1 MAQIMTSIIDRVHF
15 AKWSIPVA
23 IMAAASMLLISE
35 VAYQNQRAML
45 GELVNMG
52 KARVKLTYMLQ
63 RVTDAESGKRGYL
76 LVGGQDYLAPYLLAR
91 QDVQRT
97 LAEIH
102 LMDAVTADPS
112 IRDSQ
117 HRLESLFGDKMA
129 EMDEVLK
136 RYNNGQQA
144 SAIEMVRTGIGREIM
159 EHIRAEFDTDM
170 AHRNRLIIEGIEDVN
185 DLFLLERIG
194 IGSTTI
200 LSLIILVMFIR
211 QGRTLLIERDAQKQR
226 LQLEHDRLESEVER
240 RTTQLKDLTKHLQT
254 AREDERARLARDLHD
269 ELGALLTTAK
279 LDVAVMRLKI
289 QQSLP
294 DLLPK
299 LTHLAETLNNGI
311 SLKRRIIE
319 DLCPSSLKAL
329 GLAASLE
336 SLLADHA
343 KSNGLQVAH
352 DLKDTMLT
360 PDDQL
365 TVYRLV
371 QEAITNALK
380 YAKASKLIV
389 RLYARDGMGCIEFE
403 DNGQGFDVLNIR
415 SGSHGIAGMRFRVE
429 AAGGTMHIESVPGE
443 GTRVTACLPLCPPPP
458 AEPGE

>member
-1 MAQIMTSIIDRVHF
+1 MTQIVTSIIDRVHF

-23 IMAAASMLLISE
+23 IMAAASMLLITE
-35 VAYQNQRAML
+35 VAYQKQRAML

-52 KARVKLTYMLQ
+52 KARVKLTYTLQ
-63 RVTDAESGKRGYL
+63 RVTDAESGKRGYM
-76 LVGGQDYLAPYLLAR
+76 LVGGQDYLTPYMLAR

-97 LAEIH
+97 LAEIRQ
-102 LMDAVTADPS
+102 MDAITADPG

-117 HRLESLFGDKMA
+117 RRIEGLFGDKMA

-136 RYNNGQQA
+136 RYNNGQQT
-144 SAIEMVRTGIGREIM
+144 SALEMVRTGIGREIM
-159 EHIRAEFDTDM
+159 ERIRAEFDTDM
-170 AHRNRLIIEGIEDVN
+170 AHRNRLITEGIEDVN

-194 IGSTTI
+194 IGSTTV

-299 LTHLAETLNNGI
+299 LTHLAETLNHGI
-311 SLKRRIIE
+311 ALKRRIIE

-343 KSNGLQVAH
+343 KANGLQVVH
-352 DLKDTMLT
+352 DLKDTMLS

-389 RLYARDGMGCIEFE
+389 RLYARDGMACVEFE

-429 AAGGTMHIESVPGE
+429 AAGGTMHIESCPEE